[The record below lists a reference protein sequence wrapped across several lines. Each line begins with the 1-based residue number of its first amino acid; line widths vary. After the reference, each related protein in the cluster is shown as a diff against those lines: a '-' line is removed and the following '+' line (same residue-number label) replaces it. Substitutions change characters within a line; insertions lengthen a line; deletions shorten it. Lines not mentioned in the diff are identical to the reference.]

1 MDYPQA
7 MLLAV
12 VQGVTE
18 WLPVSSSGH
27 LAAAQ
32 MLMGL
37 EVPVA
42 YDVVLHLGTLMA
54 VLVFLRKELCEM
66 AASVV
71 RREFRGVSF
80 RLLALVA
87 LGSIPAG
94 VIGLLFKKPLES
106 LFTNLP
112 AVTAAFALTGVI
124 LLSSRRHDRP
134 RELDAR
140 VALAVGAMQAAAII
154 PGVSRSGSTISA
166 ALILGLSP
174 ENAAKYSFLLSI
186 PAILGAGLL
195 EAGSLM
201 SSGLPAV
208 MILSGFAVSA
218 AVGWASINVLWRV
231 IAAGRLHMFA
241 YYCFALA
248 ITLAALQLL

>member
-1 MDYPQA
+1 MDFSQA

-42 YDVVLHLGTLMA
+42 YDVVLHLGTLVA
-54 VLVFLRKELCEM
+54 VLVFLRKELSGM
-66 AASVV
+66 ASSALRLDVRGDGGRLILFVAVGSV
-71 RREFRGVSF
+71 
-80 RLLALVA
+80 
-87 LGSIPAG
+87 PAG
-94 VIGLLFKKPLES
+94 VVGLLFKKPLEAM
-106 LFTNLP
+106 FTNLP
-112 AVTAAFALTGVI
+112 VVTAAFALTGVI
-124 LLSSRRHDRP
+124 LLLSRRHGRP
-134 RELDAR
+134 RELGAGS
-140 VALAVGAMQAAAII
+140 AFAVGLMQAVAII

-166 ALILGLSP
+166 ALMLGIAP
-174 ENAAKYSFLLSI
+174 EKAAKYSFLLSV

-201 SSGLPAV
+201 SSGIPAPV
-208 MILSGFAVSA
+208 LLSGFAVSA
-218 AVGWASINVLWRV
+218 AVGWASIRLLWRV
-231 IAAGRLHMFA
+231 VVAGRFHLFA

-248 ITLAALQLL
+248 LALAAWQLS

>member
-1 MDYPQA
+1 MDFAQA

-42 YDVVLHLGTLMA
+42 YDVVLHLGTLAA
-54 VLVFLRKELCEM
+54 VLAFLRSEVTGM
-66 AASVV
+66 AAAAV
-71 RREFRGVSF
+71 RLDSKSEGF

-87 LGSIPAG
+87 VGSVPAG
-94 VIGLLFKKPLES
+94 AIGILFKEPLQA

-112 AVTAAFALTGVI
+112 VVTAAFALTGFI
-124 LLSSRRHDRP
+124 LLLSRRRGKP
-134 RELDAR
+134 RELGVGA
-140 VALAVGAMQAAAII
+140 ALAVGAMQAAAIV

-166 ALILGLSP
+166 ALMLGIAP
-174 ENAAKYSFLLSI
+174 EKAAKYSFLLSV

-195 EAGSLM
+195 EAGSLA
-201 SSGLPAV
+201 SSGIPATV
-208 MILSGFAVSA
+208 LLLGFAVSA
-218 AVGWASINVLWRV
+218 AVGWASLRLMWRV
-231 IAAGRLHMFA
+231 VVAGRFHLFA
-241 YYCFALA
+241 YYCFALSMA
-248 ITLAALQLL
+248 LAAWQLL